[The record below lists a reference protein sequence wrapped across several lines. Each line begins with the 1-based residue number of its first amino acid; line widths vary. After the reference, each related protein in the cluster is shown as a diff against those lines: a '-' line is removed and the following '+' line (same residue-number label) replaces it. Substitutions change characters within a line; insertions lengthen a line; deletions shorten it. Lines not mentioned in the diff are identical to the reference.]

1 MITVSAVPAFS
12 DNYLWLIE
20 HDGRAAVVDP
30 GDGHAVLT
38 ALDARGLTLVAIL
51 VTHHHPDHIGGIPA
65 LLEKFPVPVYGPRAE
80 LAKIK
85 TITEPLDDGAIVDL
99 TTLGLPLRFDIL
111 AVPGHT
117 LGHIAYHA
125 AAEKLLFCG
134 DTLFV
139 SGCGRLFEG
148 TPAQMHASL
157 SRLAA
162 LPGETAVY
170 CAHEYT
176 LSNLDFATSVVPND
190 PAFAAEYARVA
201 KLRAEGGST
210 VPSTI
215 ARERA
220 LNPFLL
226 SSDARMTDAAR
237 HHEKA
242 ELADSVAVFAA
253 LRRWKDGHRQR
264 QP

>member
-1 MITVSAVPAFS
+1 MITVSAIPAFT

-20 HDGRAAVVDP
+20 QDGRAAVVDP

-38 ALDARGLTLVAIL
+38 ALDARGLTLAAIL

-85 TITEPLDDGAIVDL
+85 TITEPLDDGAVVDL
-99 TTLGLPLRFDIL
+99 TALGLPVRFEVL

-125 AAEKLLFCG
+125 PAEKLLFCG

-148 TPAQMHASL
+148 TPSQMHASL
-157 SRLAA
+157 ARLAA
-162 LPGETAVY
+162 LPGDTAVY

-176 LSNLDFATSVVPND
+176 LSNLDFATSVLPED
-190 PAFAAEYARVA
+190 PAFATEYARVA
-201 KLRAEGGST
+201 KLRAAGTAT

-220 LNPFLL
+220 LNPFLRA
-226 SSDARMTDAAR
+226 SDAETIQAAR
-237 HHEKA
+237 RHENA
-242 ELADSVAVFAA
+242 ELADPVAVFAA

-264 QP
+264 QL